1 MKRLFLIGIMALAA
15 VSGFAQDVNRVDKL
29 KEQQKVLDLTSKLN
43 KLQLDLEKE
52 KATYN
57 DLVNKAS
64 EVNAEANVVTKE
76 FTFGGPSHLLGL
88 GEAVLYAFA
97 TSLGYALAMII
108 FSGLREHLALNDVP
122 KPFKGIPIA
131 LITVGILAMAFMGF
145 SGIA

>member
-15 VSGFAQDVNRVDKL
+15 VSGFTQDVNRVDKL

-64 EVNAEANVVTKE
+64 EVNAEANVVTTEFNSSDAKSTVKDAKE
-76 FTFGGPSHLLGL
+76 TIKVLK
-88 GEAVLYAFA
+88 EAKAVNKKLKKAQKK
-97 TSLGYALAMII
+97 TSKMEKKIAKLQARIDD
-108 FSGLREHLALNDVP
+108 LNKRIKFVDQ
-122 KPFKGIPIA
+122 
-131 LITVGILAMAFMGF
+131 
-145 SGIA
+145 

>member
-15 VSGFAQDVNRVDKL
+15 VSGFAQDANKVANL

-64 EVNAEANVVTKE
+64 EVNAEANVVTTEFNSSDAKSTVKDAKE
-76 FTFGGPSHLLGL
+76 TIKVLK
-88 GEAVLYAFA
+88 EAKAVNKKLKNAQKK
-97 TSLGYALAMII
+97 TSKIEQKIAKLQARIDD
-108 FSGLREHLALNDVP
+108 LNKRIKFVDQ
-122 KPFKGIPIA
+122 
-131 LITVGILAMAFMGF
+131 
-145 SGIA
+145 